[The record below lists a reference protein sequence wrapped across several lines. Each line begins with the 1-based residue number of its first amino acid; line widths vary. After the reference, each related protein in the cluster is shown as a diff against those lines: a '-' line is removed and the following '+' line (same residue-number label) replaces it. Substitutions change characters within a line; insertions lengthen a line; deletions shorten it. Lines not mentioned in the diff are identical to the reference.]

1 MLRAAIPTEVR
12 PAPRRGLHPLPRE
25 FLEKLI
31 RLPDLTASAYDLM
44 SESKGRD
51 GEEGRRWSARRKQ
64 TRSGS
69 GGKDATRREA
79 VGSESG
85 RWRRLRGSGGKRVE
99 ALRRA
104 ARCAWWT
111 WLLHASAVACR
122 VEAEAAAVFFRPPP
136 VGVLPPAPAP
146 AVEGKEKVNGSWIWR
161 ARDRTPSAARRCPD
175 PFRFATL
182 RRYSQVTS
190 NLMSYYG
197 MCGLAKECLHQR
209 YFSKEYSE
217 FLDEFMAAV
226 RQNYGQK
233 VLVQF
238 EDFANH
244 NAFTL
249 LEKYM
254 TNHLVFNDDIHLYD
268 QVTSDVICHGEKT
281 SYKMGARAFLVAI
294 LAYTDLF

>member
-1 MLRAAIPTEVR
+1 LYLHSRRHRLRTPLPDPDNHPAQIRIHLVHQDRGYRISQPPRMLRAAIPTEVR

-182 RRYSQVTS
+182 R
-190 NLMSYYG
+190 
-197 MCGLAKECLHQR
+197 
-209 YFSKEYSE
+209 
-217 FLDEFMAAV
+217 V
-226 RQNYGQK
+226 RSGY
-233 VLVQF
+233 
-238 EDFANH
+238 
-244 NAFTL
+244 
-249 LEKYM
+249 
-254 TNHLVFNDDIHLYD
+254 
-268 QVTSDVICHGEKT
+268 
-281 SYKMGARAFLVAI
+281 
-294 LAYTDLF
+294 

>member
-1 MLRAAIPTEVR
+1 
-12 PAPRRGLHPLPRE
+12 
-25 FLEKLI
+25 
-31 RLPDLTASAYDLM
+31 M

-268 QVTSDVICHGEKT
+268 QVTSDVICHDEKT